1 MCFFFFFKYLQI
13 LWFLLLRAGVYVPA
27 PWIWANTQRLRPTE
41 GDRSD
46 VIWLLKL
53 GYKVHAVSCGSL
65 EASTMPG
72 GPPGES
78 TWGALVSIPS
88 FQVIPA
94 PVRGKCMKNF
104 PDDSSSPR
112 SLSLSGSLIGP
123 VTGAEKSHSHVPCL
137 NSQPRNSVSIIRWW
151 WF

>member
-1 MCFFFFFKYLQI
+1 MSQPHESGQTRNGFNQQRVTEVMLSDFRSQVIKSMQFPV
-13 LWFLLLRAGVYVPA
+13 GV
-27 PWIWANTQRLRPTE
+27 W
-41 GDRSD
+41 
-46 VIWLLKL
+46 
-53 GYKVHAVSCGSL
+53 

-78 TWGALVSIPS
+78 TRGALASIPS
-88 FQVIPA
+88 LQVIPA
-94 PVRGKCMKNF
+94 PVRDICMKNF

-137 NSQPRNSVSIIRWW
+137 NSQPRNSVSKIRWW
-151 WF
+151 WFQSLGFGVIC